1 MKRVNPFPCWGGA
14 MKRLDDMA
22 VIPTR
27 DKDILHEVRR
37 TIHTLLPG
45 ATVYLYGSGARGTR
59 EPDSDLDLLVVTET
73 GLSRAQAA
81 AVADAIYELELARG
95 VVISTM
101 YYERLEWEAPLMRAT
116 PFRTHVEAE
125 AVLL

>member
-1 MKRVNPFPCWGGA
+1 
-14 MKRLDDMA
+14 MKRLDDVA

-27 DKDILHEVRR
+27 DKDILREVRR

-59 EPDSDLDLLVVTET
+59 EPDSDLDLLILTET
-73 GLSRAQAA
+73 GLSRDEER

-95 VVISTM
+95 VVISTVH
-101 YYERLEWEAPLMRAT
+101 YGRVEWEAPLMRAT
-116 PFRTHVEAE
+116 PFRSRVEAE